1 MCTNGPRKPCVL
13 GQKHMSARRSYAACR
28 QMPMA
33 PEPCCCCADPSLPC
47 PGGQDEVLSHRLHST
62 GGLRCLWL
70 LQLSSLH
77 STPLTRQTPISR
89 PPVRACAGQLTHLF
103 EALACCCCCAAPD
116 LLQPRPLSCQLLVQ
130 LGHIRRVTALHQAL
144 TNLIIPA
151 GAQT

>member
-1 MCTNGPRKPCVL
+1 
-13 GQKHMSARRSYAACR
+13 MSLATAAVV
-28 QMPMA
+28 A
-33 PEPCCCCADPSLPC
+33 ALNATHTSDAHLP
-47 PGGQDEVLSHRLHST
+47 
-62 GGLRCLWL
+62 
-70 LQLSSLH
+70 
-77 STPLTRQTPISR
+77 